1 MAGDLLTG
9 FPSGLGLSPF
19 QRKFPFPMSKS
30 PVVSESSSSPHNRP
44 RLKILAG
51 PRESQRGRHTR
62 RSRGS
67 STSFAFAPGVL
78 AWIASAGMLGAEA
91 PSKNPSP
98 YVVLVTEGDGTVQA
112 VFERYPE
119 LRGSWEELARFN
131 LLRPGRP
138 IEIPLEMLE
147 FPGTLA
153 KVASFYGEAEVKR
166 SFDPRFIPLV
176 PNLLLR
182 EGDEIRTWR
191 GAGARILF
199 DDGNY
204 ILLKSQSRATL
215 VSLGTREQPATSR
228 LQLFLKEGSIWSQME
243 HELRG
248 RFEVKTPTANTIIR
262 GTEFRVKVEPGEA
275 TRVEVLDGRVDFEM
289 GERRL
294 SVGRQEGALAVN
306 GSDALANSPLPP
318 APELLAP
325 LPEEVLRSES
335 FDQVFLWGAVEGAEV
350 YSFEIARDD
359 RFFDLVAERRVGPEA
374 TVRIQGIEP
383 GTYFWRVTSIVRGF
397 ESSPAESRY
406 FVFVDRRP

>member
-1 MAGDLLTG
+1 M
-9 FPSGLGLSPF
+9 
-19 QRKFPFPMSKS
+19 RRY
-30 PVVSESSSSPHNRP
+30 ESSR
-44 RLKILAG
+44 K
-51 PRESQRGRHTR
+51 T
-62 RSRGS
+62 
-67 STSFAFAPGVL
+67 FAFALGVL
-78 AWIASAGMLGAEA
+78 TWLAWHASLASAGLLGAEA
-91 PSKNPSP
+91 PRKHSSP
-98 YVVLVTEGDGTVQA
+98 YVILVTEGDGTIQA
-112 VFERYPE
+112 VFDRYPE
-119 LRGSWEELARFN
+119 LRGSWEDIAKLN
-131 LLRPGRP
+131 LLRAGRP
-138 IEIPLEMLE
+138 IEIASEMLDS
-147 FPGTLA
+147 PGTLA

-199 DDGNY
+199 EDGNY
-204 ILLKSQSRATL
+204 VLLKSQSRATL
-215 VSLGTREQPATSR
+215 VSLGTRATPATSR

-248 RFEVKTPTANTIIR
+248 RFEVKTPSANTIIR

-294 SVGRQEGALAVN
+294 SVGRQEGALAVT
-306 GSDALANSPLPP
+306 GSDSLAPAPLPP
-318 APELLAP
+318 APELHAP
-325 LPEEVLRSES
+325 LPEEVLRSDS
-335 FDQVFLWGAVEGAEV
+335 FDQTFRWGAVEGAEV
-350 YSFEIARDD
+350 YTFEIARDD

-374 TVRIQGIEP
+374 SVRMQGLEP

-397 ESSPAESRY
+397 ESSPAGSRY

>member
-1 MAGDLLTG
+1 MRHPEGSRRTFLA
-9 FPSGLGLSPF
+9 FSP
-19 QRKFPFPMSKS
+19 
-30 PVVSESSSSPHNRP
+30 
-44 RLKILAG
+44 
-51 PRESQRGRHTR
+51 
-62 RSRGS
+62 
-67 STSFAFAPGVL
+67 VL
-78 AWIASAGMLGAEA
+78 AWVVSAGVLGAE
-91 PSKNPSP
+91 PPRKNPSP

-112 VFERYPE
+112 VFDRYPE

-131 LLRPGRP
+131 LLRAGRT
-138 IEIPLEMLE
+138 IEIPAEMLDS
-147 FPGTLA
+147 PGTLA
-153 KVASFYGEAEVKR
+153 KVGSFYGEAEVKR

-204 ILLKSQSRATL
+204 VLLKSQSRATL
-215 VSLGTREQPATSR
+215 VSLGSKEQPATSR
-228 LQLFLKEGSIWSQME
+228 LQLFLKEGSVWSQME
-243 HELRG
+243 HKLRG

-289 GERRL
+289 GEKRL
-294 SVGRQEGALAVN
+294 SVGRQEGALAAI
-306 GSDALANSPLPP
+306 GSDALAHSPLPP
-318 APELLAP
+318 APELEAP
-325 LPEEVLRSES
+325 LSEEVLRGES
-335 FDQVFLWGAVEGAEV
+335 FDQSFRWRAVEGAET
-350 YSFEIARDD
+350 YTFEIARDE

-374 TVRIQGIEP
+374 SVRIQGIEA
-383 GTYFWRVTSIVRGF
+383 GTYFWRVGSIVRGF

>member
-1 MAGDLLTG
+1 MRR
-9 FPSGLGLSPF
+9 FEYS
-19 QRKFPFPMSKS
+19 RKTF
-30 PVVSESSSSPHNRP
+30 
-44 RLKILAG
+44 LA
-51 PRESQRGRHTR
+51 S
-62 RSRGS
+62 
-67 STSFAFAPGVL
+67 APVL
-78 AWIASAGMLGAEA
+78 AWFASAGLLGAEA

-112 VFERYPE
+112 VFDRYPE

-131 LLRPGRP
+131 LLRAGRP
-138 IEIPLEMLE
+138 LEIPLSMLDS
-147 FPGTLA
+147 PGTLA

-204 ILLKSQSRATL
+204 VLLKSQSRATI
-215 VSLGTREQPATSR
+215 VSLGTREKPATSR
-228 LQLFLKEGSIWSQME
+228 LQLFLKEGSVWSQME

-294 SVGRQEGALAVN
+294 SVGRQEGALAVT
-306 GSDALANSPLPP
+306 GSDAFAPSPLPP
-318 APELLAP
+318 A
-325 LPEEVLRSES
+325 
-335 FDQVFLWGAVEGAEV
+335 
-350 YSFEIARDD
+350 
-359 RFFDLVAERRVGPEA
+359 RR
-374 TVRIQGIEP
+374 
-383 GTYFWRVTSIVRGF
+383 RGG
-397 ESSPAESRY
+397 
-406 FVFVDRRP
+406 

>member
-1 MAGDLLTG
+1 MRRYETPFVFA
-9 FPSGLGLSPF
+9 LG
-19 QRKFPFPMSKS
+19 
-30 PVVSESSSSPHNRP
+30 
-44 RLKILAG
+44 A
-51 PRESQRGRHTR
+51 
-62 RSRGS
+62 
-67 STSFAFAPGVL
+67 L
-78 AWIASAGMLGAEA
+78 AWVASGGLLCAESPRKTA
-91 PSKNPSP
+91 SP

-112 VFERYPE
+112 VFDRYPE

-131 LLRPGRP
+131 LLRAGAP
-138 IEIPLEMLE
+138 IEIPAAMLDS
-147 FPGTLA
+147 PGTLA

-199 DDGNY
+199 EDGNY
-204 ILLKSQSRATL
+204 VLLKSQSRATL
-215 VSLGTREQPATSR
+215 VSLGSRDTPATSR

-275 TRVEVLDGRVDFEM
+275 TRVEVLEGRVDFEI

-294 SVGRQEGALAVN
+294 SVGQQEGALAVT
-306 GSDALANSPLPP
+306 GADSLSPAPLPP

-325 LPEEVLRSES
+325 LPEEVLRIDS
-335 FDQVFLWGAVEGAEV
+335 FDQTFRWRTVSRAEV

-359 RFFDLVAERRVGPEA
+359 RFFDIVEERRVGSEA
-374 TVRIQGIEP
+374 SVRIQGLEP

-397 ESSPAESRY
+397 ESSPAEPRY